1 MKGDCRPGERA
12 SRRYHTTGRSETALF
27 RGSSAQRNTPSA
39 AKTDAEDLLR
49 RDDSPEGEVIAS
61 NQQDRWGAVLM
72 ARPERSIMYS
82 ESDLLPAEE
91 L

>member
-1 MKGDCRPGERA
+1 MAAAERV
-12 SRRYHTTGRSETALF
+12 E
-27 RGSSAQRNTPSA
+27 
-39 AKTDAEDLLR
+39 DARR
-49 RDDSPEGEVIAS
+49 RDHCVRDEHPEGEVIAS